1 MSEEQSQAKSKE
13 LRAEAKGNI
22 FLEIGIVLMVGI
34 LIWSIVVPMQER
46 ETERLLTKLSR
57 AKMRTLFQLEYLYL
71 YEDTAYTTDL
81 QKLVDFA
88 RRADTTIVPDSLFR
102 PMHQAYMRFEEHRD
116 ALENMSLRDF
126 KLKYLDSAMVNPLS
140 GERFIVETM
149 IKTGRK
155 TFSIKPTTDEKEL
168 KRVGAVI
175 EGEISWDDRA
185 DLIL

>member
-1 MSEEQSQAKSKE
+1 MSEEQAKEKPKD
-13 LRAEAKGNI
+13 LKPPVKGNI

-34 LIWSIVVPMQER
+34 LIWSIVVPLHER

-81 QKLVDFA
+81 QKLISFGK
-88 RRADTTIVPDSLFR
+88 RADTTIVPDSLFR
-102 PMHQAYMRFEEHRD
+102 PLYQAYLRFEDQRD
-116 ALENMSLRDF
+116 AVEKMSLGEF
-126 KLKYLDSAMVNPLS
+126 KMKYVDSLMINPLT
-140 GERFIVETM
+140 GQPFIVETLV
-149 IKTGRK
+149 KTGRK
-155 TFSIKPTTDEKEL
+155 TFNIKPTTDEKEL
-168 KRVGAVI
+168 KRVGAII